1 MIQGAFLYC
10 LYIFEWFFCILRGT
24 FLCFA
29 WQATIA
35 VADTTEIRKTQ
46 IKQDEKLDELL
57 SRTDNL
63 ITPTTEE
70 SLLSIIDN
78 NKEFT
83 EKFTDSESAL
93 LFLDKK

>member
-1 MIQGAFLYC
+1 MK
-10 LYIFEWFFCILRGT
+10 
-24 FLCFA
+24 
-29 WQATIA
+29 IA

-83 EKFTDSESAL
+83 DSESAL
-93 LFLDKK
+93 LFLDKKNISF

>member
-1 MIQGAFLYC
+1 MK
-10 LYIFEWFFCILRGT
+10 
-24 FLCFA
+24 
-29 WQATIA
+29 IA

-46 IKQDEKLDELL
+46 IKQDEKLDEIL

>member
-10 LYIFEWFFCILRGT
+10 LYIFEWFFCILHVT
-24 FLCFA
+24 FLYFA